1 MYSHQSCI
9 KSLSLLCCCI
19 VICCCCE
26 VALAAEVAMAAE
38 RTLSAAL
45 ILRESMSL
53 KALTLFI
60 SLREADYEQNQITI
74 RESYLKIC
82 KKLICNIAGECEW
95 AKIVLASSYLVLN
108 STLNK
113 LQS

>member
-1 MYSHQSCI
+1 MYGHQSCI

-19 VICCCCE
+19 DICCE
-26 VALAAEVAMAAE
+26 VALVADVAMAAE

-60 SLREADYEQNQITI
+60 SLGEADYEQNQITI
-74 RESYLKIC
+74 RNPYLKIC
-82 KKLICNIAGECEW
+82 KKFVISPGNVNEQRLF
-95 AKIVLASSYLVLN
+95 
-108 STLNK
+108 
-113 LQS
+113 